1 MVNTYQSSS
10 PITPLGSNGAL
21 PALPAAQI
29 TPPQLPNPQDRTP
42 ELLQRTRDSVDRGFQ
57 MQASVL
63 QTAAERGQAEAANR
77 TQNSAGGVFG
87 AALSAIGAGFSIYAD
102 LEDKKAVRQAEIARA
117 EAEALS
123 EQQKLQKA
131 AEDEANER
139 LKAQLEIEIT
149 EVSRDLLEQAGTVTF
164 EQGNIVAQ
172 RQFVRAMVQESGLP
186 PQIQSELYRMFMEQ
200 TNGIQGS
207 LNTRSLNA
215 VQETVDATLQ
225 VNKAALNLEV
235 NELVVGLIA
244 GNPATVN
251 PASVEQ
257 QVQTRLESFFRE
269 NNVDP
274 LMQLQLTAEV
284 YGQIGT
290 AYQQYGVRTTEINVR
305 QVRLAE
311 AINAYQSVMQ
321 QTEGNTEA
329 RRLGLAALG
338 SEYNDID
345 INWGSIEVTDLER
358 LQLQNARTE
367 ANRVSQ
373 NEFLRNNPV
382 AQSFQSATALAS
394 AYQIFSNPGT
404 LGAEVARLEGSTDTL
419 DVATLNYVKLLT
431 NTRDTYAEIQ
441 TRARTLAPRRAA
453 LYAEF
458 EKIADTLEPNRRGP
472 LSMTIPELE
481 RLVRVLD
488 TDPQSGERLERSG
501 ISQAQAEALTTR
513 IRADLRALDQEQ
525 QQIENEIGSLADSL
539 QGTGILPSRI
549 TKYDEIMPRLRQR
562 VVELTPQ
569 YESLIQQQ
577 QLQPPPNEAA
587 NFSAGPALSTPPVV
601 PLATNADGVTF
612 PAAATDLANLRI
624 SSPYG
629 MRIRPGT
636 NTRRFHDGIDI
647 IIPSGEIRTI
657 AGGTVLHASAF
668 DPNGWGNTV
677 TVRTPDGFIEQFNHI
692 AENGFR
698 VSVGQV
704 IPPGTVVGMMGST
717 GYSTGPHLDFRVV
730 KPGTPENQMFQGGG
744 TVSMNPIDYMRMRGQ
759 QVATPLGVG
768 RPPNQPAPP
777 NNNPLLR
784 AQQLWQSTFLVN
796 PVTNSGAQARGSGT
810 GGRSIQNNAT
820 PFNQALASTR
830 RNPYREG
837 LVKNDGE
844 ANHGYEALRRD
855 RAARIAVHQT
865 SSRLGIPSQWLAD
878 LIDYETAGTWDP
890 GVTNDLGCVGLQ
902 FCPGGELDEVARQF
916 NGNRDRAR
924 QHLREIGL
932 VGQLKYLENYFMRY
946 ANGGRDLTSIGA
958 LYAGWNGGPQ
968 RIRNPQSLPPDG
980 PAARRGAQQ
989 HGSPLNHHLRQLG
1002 NRTGRRYDLRS
1013 STRGADIGHTHTTAV
1028 TGCPLCNEQLSK
1040 GIFTPHIGDIA

>member
-1 MVNTYQSSS
+1 MANTYQSSS
-10 PITPLGSNGAL
+10 PVTPLGGNGAL

-29 TPPQLPNPQDRTP
+29 TPPTLPNPQDRTP

-102 LEDKKAVRQAEIARA
+102 LEDKKAVRKAEIARA

-123 EQQKLQKA
+123 EQQKLQRE
-131 AEDEANER
+131 AEEEANER

-200 TNGIQGS
+200 TNGIQSG

-257 QVQTRLESFFRE
+257 QVQLRLESFFRE

-274 LMQLQLTAEV
+274 LAQLQLTAEV

-290 AYQQYGVRTTEINVR
+290 AYQQYGVRTTEINLR
-305 QVRLAE
+305 QVRLSE

-329 RRLGLAALG
+329 RRLALAALG

-358 LQLQNARTE
+358 LQLQNARNE
-367 ANRVSQ
+367 ANRTAQ

-419 DVATLNYVKLLT
+419 DVATLNYVQLLT

-441 TRARTLAPRRAA
+441 ERSRTLAPRRAA

-458 EKIADTLEPNRRGP
+458 EEIADKLEPNRRGP

-488 TDPQSGERLERSG
+488 TDPESGERLERSG
-501 ISQAQAEALTTR
+501 ISLDQARGLVNR
-513 IRADLRALDQEQ
+513 VRADLRALDQEQ

-569 YESLIQQQ
+569 YESLIQEQ
-577 QLQPPPNEAA
+577 QLQPPRNDNS
-587 NFSAGPALSTPPVV
+587 NFSAGPAISTPPVV
-601 PLATNADGVTF
+601 PLATNSDGVTW
-612 PAAATDLANLRI
+612 PAAATDLDGIRVT
-624 SSPYG
+624 SGYG
-629 MRIRPGT
+629 MRTHPISGQ
-636 NTRRFHDGIDI
+636 RRFHQGVDI
-647 IIPSGEIRTI
+647 VIPSGDVRTI
-657 AGGTVLHASAF
+657 AGGTVIHAGSSY
-668 DPNGWGNTV
+668 DPDGWGTLV
-677 TVRTPDGFIEQFNHI
+677 TVRTPDGFVEQFNHL
-692 AENGFR
+692 AGTR
-698 VSVGQV
+698 VSIGQV
-704 IPPGTVVGMMGST
+704 IPPGTIVGKMGST
-717 GYSTGPHLDFRVV
+717 GGSTGPHLDFRVLRN
-730 KPGTPENQMFQGGG
+730 GTPDAQVLSGAQS
-744 TVSMNPIDYMRMRGQ
+744 TTMNPVDYMRMRGQ
-759 QVATPLGVG
+759 QTATPLGVG
-768 RPPNQPAPP
+768 RPPNQPSPA
-777 NNNPLLR
+777 NNNPLAR

-796 PVTNSGAQARGSGT
+796 PVTNTGTQARGSGT

-855 RAARIAVHQT
+855 RNLRIAVHQT
-865 SSRLGIPSQWLAD
+865 ASRLGIPSQWIAD
-878 LIDYETAGTWDP
+878 LIDYETAGTWQA
-890 GVTNDLGCVGLQ
+890 GVRNHLGCVGMQ
-902 FCPGGELDEVARQF
+902 FCGSDTINTPGELDEVAKQF
-916 NGNRDRAR
+916 GGNLERAR
-924 QHLREIGL
+924 QHLTEIGL
-932 VGQLKYLENYFMRY
+932 VGQLRYFEQYFMRY
-946 ANGGRDLTSIGA
+946 ANGGRDLTDITR
-958 LYAGWNGGPQ
+958 LYAGWNGGPG
-968 RIRNPQSLPPDG
+968 RIRNPGSLVSDG
-980 PAARRGAQQ
+980 NTRGNPLQ
-989 HGSPLNHHLRQLG
+989 HHIERLG

-1028 TGCPLCNEQLSK
+1028 QGCPLCNEQLSK